1 MKSLLMTGT
10 AALAYGFAWYAGY
23 LIKQGDY
30 ALAAINTVTVAI
42 QLCILFSLI
51 VEKWW
56 LKKK

>member
-51 VEKWW
+51 VEK
-56 LKKK
+56 